1 MIREVGEAFLGVVR
15 AEIAALAEDLRSSRR
30 KLARVL
36 VLAFLCGALVFWA
49 VATAIE
55 LAVELLALALPRWA
69 ALLIV
74 LALLVTLAA
83 AVGAAARRRL
93 AAIETPA
100 ETLRRRMEESRR
112 WWRTRIETE
121 VDDAAGAADAEDG
134 GDEP

>member
-1 MIREVGEAFLGVVR
+1 MGGWAAMIREVGDAFLGVVR
-15 AEIAALAEDLRSSRR
+15 AEIAALAQDLRSSRR
-30 KLARVL
+30 KLARVV

-55 LAVELLALALPRWA
+55 LVVELLSLALPRWA

-74 LALLVTLAA
+74 LALLIAWAA
-83 AVGAAARRRL
+83 AVGATARRRL

-112 WWRTRIETE
+112 WWRTRIESE
-121 VDDAAGAADAEDG
+121 VDDAE
-134 GDEP
+134 DEP